1 MGVTACWVH
10 KDSST
15 LFAGLIYLNR
25 VPEKDTGT
33 DLYIEKDGYAW
44 TENDDTIIE
53 HKHYSGEQVLDED
66 YEKAYNRVQSQYELS
81 ISFENVFII
90 SHKTDMIADK
100 FNNVMRFEK
109 AGNFTRIIE

>member
-1 MGVTACWVH
+1 MH

-66 YEKAYNRVQSQYELS
+66 YEKAYNRVQSQYDQ
-81 ISFENVFII
+81 
-90 SHKTDMIADK
+90 TDSPVHQRQKNLCVRESQQIDR
-100 FNNVMRFEK
+100 VV
-109 AGNFTRIIE
+109 